1 MSNGLNHRTVAE
13 IRTKV
18 TENLSRLTHT
28 VKDKDMVSAW
38 KSDLNKAL
46 RAFTVRAVVLTWLSP
61 QLFRNTLSLI
71 FSCDGDRCGQSR
83 QNCEEPVVIQAPLRV
98 AWVVGSTGG
107 DALITCHSACSLSTL
122 ERI

>member
-1 MSNGLNHRTVAE
+1 MAE

-18 TENLSRLTHT
+18 TEDLSRLTHA

-46 RAFTVRAVVLTWLSP
+46 KAFTVRAVVLTWLSLQP
-61 QLFRNTLSLI
+61 FRNTLSLI
-71 FSCDGDRCGQSR
+71 FSCDDDRCGQSC
-83 QNCEEPVVIQAPLRV
+83 QNCEEPVVTQAPLRV
-98 AWVVGSTGG
+98 ARVVGSTGG
-107 DALITCHSACSLSTL
+107 DALTTRYSACSLGTL